1 MIAFIGVGK
10 IALEHLKVLDKFN
23 IKVNFAYSKSIK
35 SKSWKIFK
43 EKSSSTIFQENIIKI
58 LNNKKIKFI
67 FFFLP
72 WNVNNTYLNI
82 NHNHNKIYFYEKPL
96 ALDLKQLDKLKNY
109 KKNNILAGYNR
120 RFYNTV
126 NKLKNRILKGGLISV
141 DVNISEDLNNLISR
155 HGKSVLKYSLEY
167 SSCHILDL
175 VFYLFGNIKII
186 KVYKIK
192 TQYSNEGFFNFKITA
207 ENIKKSTN

>member
-82 NHNHNKIYFYEKPL
+82 NHNHNKIYFYE
-96 ALDLKQLDKLKNY
+96 
-109 KKNNILAGYNR
+109 NR
-120 RFYNTV
+120 
-126 NKLKNRILKGGLISV
+126 LL
-141 DVNISEDLNNLISR
+141 
-155 HGKSVLKYSLEY
+155 
-167 SSCHILDL
+167 
-175 VFYLFGNIKII
+175 
-186 KVYKIK
+186 
-192 TQYSNEGFFNFKITA
+192 
-207 ENIKKSTN
+207 

>member
-96 ALDLKQLDKLKNY
+96 ALNLKQLKKLKNY
-109 KKNNILAGYNR
+109 KKNNILVGYIGD
-120 RFYNTV
+120 F
-126 NKLKNRILKGGLISV
+126 IIQLIS
-141 DVNISEDLNNLISR
+141 
-155 HGKSVLKYSLEY
+155 
-167 SSCHILDL
+167 
-175 VFYLFGNIKII
+175 
-186 KVYKIK
+186 
-192 TQYSNEGFFNFKITA
+192 
-207 ENIKKSTN
+207 